1 MLRDR
6 HERKPIPVNQTEVP
20 TVFAGGTIG
29 RMTVMFLQQRFA
41 RALVGFAG
49 VALAVAACGGS
60 SSGGNTDTVGTGS
73 SGGSSSAAPASDLQT
88 HSGPDGKFMTDD
100 QGRTVY
106 IFSKDTSSTSTC
118 TGACTKEW
126 PPYTENGSQVVFKGH
141 PLYFFANDTS
151 SGDMNGQG
159 LNDFGGLWTAV
170 TPSGHAVM
178 SEPSSSPSSSGGSSD
193 GWG

>member
-1 MLRDR
+1 
-6 HERKPIPVNQTEVP
+6 VNQTDVS
-20 TVFAGGTIG
+20 TVLQGGSIG
-29 RMTVMFLQQRFA
+29 RMTAMFLQHRVA

-49 VALAVAACGGS
+49 LAVAAAACGGS
-60 SSGGNTDTVGTGS
+60 SSGGGNTQTVGTGS
-73 SGGSSSAAPASDLQT
+73 GGSTTAPASDLQT

-118 TGACTKEW
+118 SGSCATEW
-126 PPYTENGSQVVFKGH
+126 PAYMENGSQVVFKGH

-151 SGDMNGQG
+151 AGDMNGQG
-159 LNDFGGLWTAV
+159 LDDFGGLWTAV
-170 TPSGHAVM
+170 TPGGTALSA
-178 SEPSSSPSSSGGSSD
+178 SQPSSSPSSSGSSD

>member
-1 MLRDR
+1 
-6 HERKPIPVNQTEVP
+6 
-20 TVFAGGTIG
+20 
-29 RMTVMFLQQRFA
+29 MFLQHRVA

-49 VALAVAACGGS
+49 FALAAAACGGS
-60 SSGGNTDTVGTGS
+60 SSGGGNTQTVGTGS
-73 SGGSSSAAPASDLQT
+73 GGGGSASATDLQT

-100 QGRTVY
+100 HGRTVY

-118 TGACTKEW
+118 SGACLKEW
-126 PPYTENGSQVVFKGH
+126 PAYTENGSQVVFKGH

-151 SGDMNGQG
+151 AGDMNGQG

-170 TPSGHAVM
+170 TPSGSAV
-178 SEPSSSPSSSGGSSD
+178 SSSQPSSSPSSSGGSSG

>member
-1 MLRDR
+1 
-6 HERKPIPVNQTEVP
+6 
-20 TVFAGGTIG
+20 
-29 RMTVMFLQQRFA
+29 MFLQHRVA

-49 VALAVAACGGS
+49 VALAAAACGGS
-60 SSGGNTDTVGTGS
+60 SSGGGNTQTVGAG
-73 SGGSSSAAPASDLQT
+73 SGGGSSAAPASDLQT

-118 TGACTKEW
+118 SGACAKEW
-126 PPYTENGSQVVFKGH
+126 PPYMEDGSQVVFKGH
-141 PLYFFANDTS
+141 PLYFFANDS
-151 SGDMNGQG
+151 SAGDVNGQG

-170 TPSGHAVM
+170 TPAGDAVM
-178 SEPSSSPSSSGGSSD
+178 SSQPSSSPSDSGGSSD